1 MRLKLTWASFATAR
15 VDSKETPSRLS
26 TVRAAAR
33 ICCRVEMA
41 AARFRA
47 SCFSP
52 SGQQR
57 DDTSRDK
64 RERPDQ
70 VHIEPGP
77 PEKAQA
83 ILVVD
88 DQGNRTHDSEHHRG
102 VKARG
107 QKSWGERAHQQL
119 SVMRTST
126 GNRQLKQKRREH
138 EPCAMRRRHQER
150 S

>member
-15 VDSKETPSRLS
+15 VDSRETPSRLS

-33 ICCRVEMA
+33 ICCRVETA

-64 RERPDQ
+64 RDRPNQ

-77 PEKAQA
+77 PQEAKA
-83 ILVVD
+83 IPVVH
-88 DQGNRTHDSEHHRG
+88 DQGNRTHDNEHDRG

-107 QKSWGERAHQQL
+107 QKSWAERADQQL

-126 GNRQLKQKRREH
+126 GNQIGR
-138 EPCAMRRRHQER
+138 A
-150 S
+150 

>member
-15 VDSKETPSRLS
+15 VDSTETPSRLS

-33 ICCRVEMA
+33 ICCRVETA

-57 DDTSRDK
+57 DDTSRD
-64 RERPDQ
+64 RRARPNQ

-77 PEKAQA
+77 PQEAKAIPA
-83 ILVVD
+83 VP
-88 DQGNRTHDSEHHRG
+88 DQGNRTHDNKHNRG
-102 VKARG
+102 VKPRG
-107 QKSWGERAHQQL
+107 QKPWPERP
-119 SVMRTST
+119 V
-126 GNRQLKQKRREH
+126 RQLGV
-138 EPCAMRRRHQER
+138 
-150 S
+150 

>member
-15 VDSKETPSRLS
+15 VDSTETPSRLS

-33 ICCRVEMA
+33 ICCRVETA

-64 RERPDQ
+64 RDRPNQ
-70 VHIEPGP
+70 VHIEPCPPQEPKALPVGP
-77 PEKAQA
+77 GP
-83 ILVVD
+83 
-88 DQGNRTHDSEHHRG
+88 GNRTHDDG
-102 VKARG
+102 
-107 QKSWGERAHQQL
+107 
-119 SVMRTST
+119 
-126 GNRQLKQKRREH
+126 
-138 EPCAMRRRHQER
+138 PD
-150 S
+150 